1 MRLVCWNVAG
11 KIDGP
16 RAARLSAQAQA
27 IAGERPDVV
36 ALQEVTR
43 ASDPQWRAALARL
56 GLPHVIST
64 TSLLAPDRRY
74 ANLLAARWPLQPLSF
89 RPDPD
94 NDFPEKLLTARVQ
107 TPSTIPID
115 VHVFHAPTGVGSG
128 WGKVR
133 TLEALHRRL
142 AQTSATPRIVCGDFN
157 APQQHLPG
165 GPLITWAQDPTT
177 RILHRRAAPWFT
189 KIESPTAWDAERWDK
204 AERQVLEPTGSDL
217 VDVYRDLHPH
227 GEDFSWVW
235 RRGDRVVG
243 RRYDHVLA
251 SRELRLLSMS
261 YRHDWRERDSSESR
275 LSDHSGVVFDFDL
288 QG

>member
-107 TPSTIPID
+107 APSTIPVD

-133 TLEALHRRL
+133 TLEALHHRI
-142 AQTSATPRIVCGDFN
+142 AEPSATPRIVCGDFN
-157 APQQHLPG
+157 SPQHHSPG

-177 RILHRRAAPWFT
+177 GVLHRPAEPWFRKT
-189 KIESPTAWDAERWDK
+189 ASPM
-204 AERQVLEPTGSDL
+204 V
-217 VDVYRDLHPH
+217 
-227 GEDFSWVW
+227 
-235 RRGDRVVG
+235 
-243 RRYDHVLA
+243 
-251 SRELRLLSMS
+251 
-261 YRHDWRERDSSESR
+261 
-275 LSDHSGVVFDFDL
+275 
-288 QG
+288 